1 MKWFVFSFA
10 IFCVT
15 SHFAFAQDESEAAI
29 QTKVIALEKAWNQ
42 AYKLADKKALD
53 SLLDNEILLVN
64 DDGSIPTKSEF
75 LASLKKSNSEEQ
87 QVSPESISVHVFSH
101 SAIATGIFR
110 AKGTEGGKAYVHRE
124 RFTDT
129 WIKRDQG
136 WQCVASQATLI
147 STK

>member
-10 IFCVT
+10 IFCVA

-64 DDGSIPTKSEF
+64 DDGSVPTKSEF

-124 RFTDT
+124 RFVDT
-129 WIKRDQG
+129 WVNKDG
-136 WQCVASQATLI
+136 KWVCVAAAAITV
-147 STK
+147 TH